1 MRRDHRP
8 HWLKRWQL
16 RWRNWR
22 CRHFLL
28 PQFEAVGREPE
39 IMDPGSVQVFGGNIL
54 LGDFPHLISTP
65 DKFIRFTTFGHRGA
79 DARITIGDCVLISP
93 GVRISA
99 AQSITIGNGCMIAAN
114 VYISDSD
121 WHGLYNRT
129 RPFRCTAPVSLGDNV
144 WVGDSAIV
152 CKGVS
157 IGDNSVVGAGS
168 IVTRDVPANTVVAGN
183 PAREIKQINPRRRM
197 ITREALFADAF
208 RQAHN
213 LEELDK
219 MLLRGNSLL
228 GWLRAVLWPRRG
240 D

>member
-1 MRRDHRP
+1 VRKDHRP
-8 HWLKRWQL
+8 YWLKQWQL
-16 RWRNWR
+16 RLRHWRAR
-22 CRHFLL
+22 YFLG
-28 PQFEAVGREPE
+28 PQFDAIGVEPE
-39 IMDPGSVQVFGGNIL
+39 IMDPGSVKIFGNNIRLGNY
-54 LGDFPHLISTP
+54 PHLISTP
-65 DKFIRFTTFGHRGA
+65 DNCIRFTTLGHRGG
-79 DARITIGDCVLISP
+79 DAFITIGDYVLISP

-99 AQSITIGNGCMIAAN
+99 AESIKLGNACMIAAN

-129 RPFRCTAPVSLGDNV
+129 RPFRCTAPVVLGNNV
-144 WVGDSAIV
+144 WIGDSVII

-168 IVTRDVPANTVVAGN
+168 VVTKDVPANTIVAGN

-213 LEELDK
+213 LDELDK
-219 MLLRGNSLL
+219 MLLAGNSLR
-228 GWLRAVLWPRRG
+228 GWLRALMFPRRG

>member
-1 MRRDHRP
+1 MRKDHRP
-8 HWLKRWQL
+8 YWLKHWLL
-16 RWRNWR
+16 RLRRWR
-22 CRHFLL
+22 CRRFLL
-28 PQFEAVGREPE
+28 PQFDGVGREPE
-39 IMDPGSVQVFGGNIL
+39 IMHPASVQVFGRNIR

-65 DKFIRFTTFGHRGA
+65 DNCIRFTTLGHRGG
-79 DARITIGDCVLISP
+79 DAFINVGNYVLISP

-99 AQSITIGNGCMIAAN
+99 AESITIGDACMIAAN

-129 RPFRCTAPVSLGDNV
+129 RPFRCTAPITLGNNV
-144 WVGDSAIV
+144 WIGDSAII

-168 IVTRDVPANTVVAGN
+168 VVTRDVPDNTVVAGN
-183 PAREIKQINPRRRM
+183 PAREIKKINPARRM

-213 LEELDK
+213 MDALDK
-219 MLLRGNSLL
+219 MLLQGNSLR
-228 GWLRAVLWPRRG
+228 GWLRSLLFPRQG

>member
-8 HWLKRWQL
+8 YWLKRWQL
-16 RWRNWR
+16 QCRNWR
-22 CRHFLL
+22 VRHFLL
-28 PQFEAVGREPE
+28 PQFDAVGREPE
-39 IMDPGSVQVFGGNIL
+39 ILDPGSVCVFGSGICLGNY
-54 LGDFPHLISTP
+54 PHLISTP
-65 DKFIRFTTFGHRGA
+65 DNCIRLTTLGRRGREA
-79 DARITIGDCVLISP
+79 EIRIGDCVLISP

-99 AQSITIGNGCMIAAN
+99 EQSVTIGNACMIAAN

-129 RPFRCTAPVSLGDNV
+129 RPFRCTRPVRLGDNV
-144 WVGDSAIV
+144 WIGDSAII

-168 IVTRDVPANTVVAGN
+168 VVTSDVPANTVVAGN
-183 PAREIKQINPRRRM
+183 PAREIRAINPRRRM
-197 ITREALFADAF
+197 LTREALFADTF

-213 LEELDK
+213 MDELDR
-219 MLLRGNSLL
+219 MLLKGNTLR
-228 GWLRAVLWPRRG
+228 GWLRSMLFPRRG

>member
-8 HWLKRWQL
+8 YWLKHLQL
-16 RWRNWR
+16 RLRNWR
-22 CRHFLL
+22 ARRFLW
-28 PQFEAVGREPE
+28 PQFDAIGREPE
-39 IMDPGSVQVFGGNIL
+39 IMDPGSVQVFGERIR
-54 LGDFPHLISTP
+54 LGDYAHLISTP
-65 DKFIRFTTFGHRGA
+65 DNPIRFTTLGHRGKKA
-79 DARITIGDCVLISP
+79 EISVGDCVLISP

-99 AQSITIGNGCMIAAN
+99 EESIHIGNACMIAAN
-114 VYISDSD
+114 TYISDSD

-129 RPFRCTAPVSLGDNV
+129 RPFRCTSPVRLGDNV
-144 WVGDSAIV
+144 WLGDSVIV

-168 IVTRDVPANTVVAGN
+168 VVTRDVPANTVVAGN
-183 PAREIKQINPRRRM
+183 PAREIRTINPRRRM

-213 LEELDK
+213 MNELDR
-219 MLLRGNSLL
+219 MLLRGNSLR
-228 GWLRAVLWPRRG
+228 GWLRSLLFPRRG

>member
-1 MRRDHRP
+1 MRKDHRP
-8 HWLKRWQL
+8 YWLKRAQL

-28 PQFEAVGREPE
+28 PQFDAIGREPE
-39 IMDPGSVQVFGGNIL
+39 IMDPGSVRVFGRNVCF
-54 LGDFPHLISTP
+54 GDFPHLISTP
-65 DKFIRFTTFGHRGA
+65 DNCIRFTTLGHRGG
-79 DARITIGDCVLISP
+79 DAFITVGDYVLISP

-99 AQSITIGNGCMIAAN
+99 AESIRIGDACMIAAN

-121 WHGLYNRT
+121 WHGIYNRA
-129 RPFRCTAPVSLGDNV
+129 RPFRCTAPVVLGNNV
-144 WVGDSAIV
+144 WIGDSAVI

-168 IVTRDVPANTVVAGN
+168 VVTRDVPANTVVAGN

-213 LEELDK
+213 LDELDK
-219 MLLRGNSLL
+219 MLLQGNSFL
-228 GWLRAVLWPRRG
+228 GWLRALILPRRG

>member
-1 MRRDHRP
+1 MRKDHRP
-8 HWLKRWQL
+8 YWLKHWQL
-16 RWRNWR
+16 RLRKWRA
-22 CRHFLL
+22 RHFLL
-28 PQFEAVGREPE
+28 PQFDAIGCEPE
-39 IMDPGSVQVFGGNIL
+39 IMDPGSVHVFGSNICLGNY
-54 LGDFPHLISTP
+54 PHLISTP
-65 DKFIRFTTFGHRGA
+65 DNAIRFTTLGHRGG
-79 DARITIGDCVLISP
+79 DAFITIGDYVLISP

-99 AQSITIGNGCMIAAN
+99 AESITIGDACMIAAN

-129 RPFRCTAPVSLGDNV
+129 RPFRCTSPVTLGNNV

-168 IVTRDVPANTVVAGN
+168 VVTRNVPANTVVAGN
-183 PAREIKQINPRRRM
+183 PAREIKAINPRRRM

-208 RQAHN
+208 RQTRN
-213 LEELDK
+213 MDDLDR
-219 MLLRGNSLL
+219 MLLDGNSIL
-228 GWLRAVLWPRRG
+228 GWLRSVLLPRSG